1 MGGKYFTSFD
11 GAEIYYHSTVKDKN
25 RCLIFL
31 HGLGGDLTSWDK
43 ERRYFTS
50 LGISTIALDLRGH
63 GFSERRDNKDF
74 YKLENFAKDVATLIQ
89 KESID
94 NTVVVGHCFG
104 GMVSIYFQA
113 HFPKSSKGLIL
124 IDTSYKPAFFGKNF
138 LSKTLLDEMI
148 NLLLSVSPNMRFSGH
163 EKEDQFIGTSD
174 IDLRR
179 ALSDILH
186 TSLKSYLMI
195 FDTMLKINAKKLLD
209 KILVPTLIV
218 EGTKDSIFPPK
229 LAEDL
234 SKRIKKSQLE
244 FIEGANHIIVLN
256 NPKKLEKSI
265 ENFLQKINF
274 IY

>member
-11 GAEIYYHSTVKDKN
+11 GAKIYYHKTIRDKN
-25 RCLIFL
+25 KWLIFL

-43 ERRYFTS
+43 ERRYFTT

-89 KESID
+89 TQSID
-94 NTVVVGHCFG
+94 SVVVVGHCFG

-113 HFPKSSKGLIL
+113 EFPKSSKGLIL

-138 LSKTLLDEMI
+138 LPKTFLHEMI
-148 NLLLSVSPNMRFSGH
+148 NLLLNVSSDNRLHGH
-163 EKEDQFIGTSD
+163 EKEVQFIGTND

-179 ALSDILH
+179 AFSDILH
-186 TSLKSYLMI
+186 TSLKSYLMM
-195 FDTMLKINAKKLLD
+195 FDTLLKVNAKKLLD

-229 LAEDL
+229 LAEAL

-244 FIEGANHIIVLN
+244 LIEGANHIIVLN
-256 NPKKLEKSI
+256 NPKALEKSI
-265 ENFLQKINF
+265 ESFLQKINF
-274 IY
+274 IS